1 MDTNANGVDDF
12 SIWNISHVLSHIKD
26 NAISFI
32 LLICVFFI
40 IYCVDRLANYNL
52 MLMSMPAA
60 AAIMP
65 PQILKK
71 GKRNRR
77 L

>member
-32 LLICVFFI
+32 L
-40 IYCVDRLANYNL
+40 
-52 MLMSMPAA
+52 
-60 AAIMP
+60 
-65 PQILKK
+65 
-71 GKRNRR
+71 
-77 L
+77 